1 MKYLKK
7 FWHWLRCEDENG
19 NPVDDRFYPF
29 RYSENIKQFPL
40 KEKITDDDIL
50 QLSHKLEDGRWT
62 TCYITIKQ
70 LKEELA

>member
-7 FWHWLRCEDENG
+7 FWHWLRCEDERG
-19 NPVDDRFYPF
+19 NPVDDRFYPL
-29 RYSENIKQFPL
+29 RYSENIKRFPL

-50 QLSHKLEDGRWT
+50 QLSHKLKDGGWA

-70 LKEELA
+70 LKEKMA